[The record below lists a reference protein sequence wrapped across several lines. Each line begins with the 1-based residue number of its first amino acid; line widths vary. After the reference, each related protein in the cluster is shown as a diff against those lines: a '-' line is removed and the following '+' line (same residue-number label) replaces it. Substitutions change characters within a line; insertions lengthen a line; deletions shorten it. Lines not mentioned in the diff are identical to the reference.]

1 MITLDIFS
9 VDDFSDFILKNT
21 SNVRISL
28 RKGCKMHL
36 NLNIKCFF
44 QNLTLLSAFIKLL
57 FLNRS
62 TKSFAFLSI
71 VKSQSAVKSTLW
83 LFYEDNSMERRE
95 SHKYFCNSAEINL
108 NAILNAIHFK
118 NRQIY

>member
-21 SNVRISL
+21 SNVRIYL
-28 RKGCKMHL
+28 RKGCKMYL
-36 NLNIKCFF
+36 NLNVKCFF

-71 VKSQSAVKSTLW
+71 EKSQSAVKSTLW
-83 LFYEDNSMERRE
+83 LFYEDNSMETAGVE
-95 SHKYFCNSAEINL
+95 PASKHIDT
-108 NAILNAIHFK
+108 
-118 NRQIY
+118 

>member
-83 LFYEDNSMERRE
+83 LFYEDNSMET
-95 SHKYFCNSAEINL
+95 AGV
-108 NAILNAIHFK
+108 A
-118 NRQIY
+118 